1 MRDRKIIL
9 YIATS
14 LDGYIAREDHDI
26 SWLSIVENSEED
38 YGYTRFVEDIDTI
51 IMGRKT
57 YDKVN
62 SFGIEFQHKEKKC
75 YVISRTKTG
84 FDQNVEYYSG
94 SLEDLIADL
103 KNKDGRDIFVDGG
116 AEIVNEL
123 LRINLIDELVI
134 SIVPI
139 LLGSGIRLFQD
150 GRPEQRLKLLRS
162 KEFVSGLVQ
171 MWYEKLTL

>member
-62 SFGIEFQHKEKKC
+62 SFGIEFPHKEKKC